1 MEDGKIK
8 VEIKGKTYI
17 LEEIPFGKFKQAVK
31 AVTHPDGRIDSMDLM
46 TKLISLSL
54 VEPKL
59 KDVDIEALPTSES
72 MALIKAVSELY
83 GLTGEEDF
91 LQTSTITSRNNS

>member
-1 MEDGKIK
+1 MGDEKMK
-8 VEIKGKTYI
+8 VEIGGKTYI

-31 AVTHPDGRIDSMDLM
+31 AVTKPDGRIDSMDLL

-59 KDVDIEALPTSES
+59 KDVEVEELPTSIS
-72 MALIKAVSELY
+72 MALIQAVTQLY
-83 GLTGEEDF
+83 NLGGDF
-91 LQTSTITSRNNS
+91 LQTSTTTK